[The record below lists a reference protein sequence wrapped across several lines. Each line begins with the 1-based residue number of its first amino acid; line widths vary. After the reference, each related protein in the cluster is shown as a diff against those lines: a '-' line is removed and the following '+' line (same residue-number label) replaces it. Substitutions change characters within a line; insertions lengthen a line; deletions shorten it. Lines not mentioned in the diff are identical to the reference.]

1 MNYKPTGS
9 LKAFVAAGR
18 KTTKVL
24 GSVERH
30 VLSKPLGDGRSWRY
44 LHPSDMVSAEW
55 CYRASY
61 YHLLGQEP
69 VQKERGFRIMS
80 VFEEGHAIHNKWQTW
95 LKEMNVLYG
104 KYKCLECGET
114 FFGLPKDHKTSL
126 IAPHNEVYKPED
138 FEYLEVPLVYE
149 PLKIAG
155 HSDGWIRGLG
165 EDAMLE
171 IKSIGVGTL
180 RWEAPELLIDCGND
194 FEKAWKRI
202 SAPFGKHVSQVQ
214 LYMKLAEFLYP
225 DNHPKE
231 AVIIY
236 EAKPNQEAKEFIV
249 AKSDFQISGI
259 IEAAENIVK
268 AVEAK
273 EPPVCNIGGSWNC
286 DRCREYVD

>member
-9 LKAFVAAGR
+9 LKAFIAAGKN
-18 KTTKVL
+18 KTRVL

-30 VLSKPLGDGRSWRY
+30 VLSKPAGDGRSWQY

-61 YHLLGQEP
+61 YHLLGHEP

-95 LKEMNVLYG
+95 LKEMEVLYG
-104 KYKCLECGET
+104 KYRCLECGTT
-114 FFGLPKDHKTSL
+114 FFGLPTDHDPKL
-126 IAPHNEVYKPED
+126 HPKD
-138 FEYLEVPLVYE
+138 FEYLEVPLLYE

-165 EDAMLE
+165 DDMMLE

-180 RWEAPELLIDCGND
+180 RWEAPELLMDNKND
-194 FEKAWKRI
+194 FDKAWKQI
-202 SAPFGKHVSQVQ
+202 NAPFGKHVSQVQ
-214 LYMKLAEFLYP
+214 LYMKLAELLYP

-236 EAKPNQEAKEFIV
+236 EAKPNQEVKEFVV

-259 IEAAENIVK
+259 LEAAERIVK

-273 EPPVCNIGGSWNC
+273 EPLECNIGGSWNC
-286 DRCREYVD
+286 DRCRDYKD